1 MSTFEALKVNIFV
14 NGGICALS
22 LVAFSVVVQFG
33 FNSQIAPRIWAR
45 PPAVLKNVLKSPY
58 GIRWIPWALNLSYKE
73 MLEGIPGTGTRRNGW
88 SGTMLKC
95 NLDGIIVMKFHALC
109 LHLAIFA
116 TVLCCAVI
124 LPLNYTAPCDEEVV
138 GASVCAEMRN
148 LTDFEKTTLAHIPP
162 MDFSEGSESN
172 EESFADGEVTI
183 AYVGFLFNKYFLSAP
198 GNTLRLFGVVI
209 VAWCIYIYACS
220 K

>member
-14 NGGICALS
+14 NGGICAFS
-22 LVAFSVVVQFG
+22 LVAFSVVVQLG
-33 FNSQIAPRIWAR
+33 FNAQVAPRTCSR

-73 MLEGIPGTGTRRNGW
+73 MLEGIPGTGTRKNGW
-88 SGTMLKC
+88 SGPMLKC

-109 LHLAIFA
+109 LQLAIFA

-124 LPLNYTAPCDEEVV
+124 LPLNYTAPCYEEAV
-138 GASVCAEMRN
+138 GAPACAEIAN
-148 LTDFEKTTLAHIPP
+148 LTDFGQTTLAHIPS
-162 MDFSEGSESN
+162 MDFSEGSETTD
-172 EESFADGEVTI
+172 ADGELTVD
-183 AYVGFLFNKYFLSAP
+183 YVGLLFNQYFLTAP
-198 GNTLRLFGVVI
+198 GVTLRLFGVVI